1 MQLFDKSIAT
11 LTAIAVLCLASL
23 LAPGA
28 ALASEAS
35 EKFELGDELLRRG
48 SADSAVFF
56 FDKCLKLNPYYWKA
70 YLRRGDAL
78 NKLGEKYQAKLDYQ
92 EALKINPQCSEAKKK
107 LSALSGRS
115 TRKKKT
121 RSQSS
126 SETQAKKES
135 SGGLSRSAEEGTS
148 KGGGLSHSSNSSKS
162 SGLSRSRNTG
172 VVAPPTS
179 KSK

>member
-1 MQLFDKSIAT
+1 MQLSDKSIAT
-11 LTAIAVLCLASL
+11 LTAIAFVCLASL
-23 LAPGA
+23 IAPGS

-78 NKLGEKYQAKLDYQ
+78 NKLGEKQQARLDYQ
-92 EALKINPQCSEAKKK
+92 EALKINPQCGEARKKLGAMSGNPSKKRKSRSRSSPGTEAKK
-107 LSALSGRS
+107 
-115 TRKKKT
+115 
-121 RSQSS
+121 
-126 SETQAKKES
+126 EN
-135 SGGLSRSAEEGTS
+135 SGGLSRAASEGTS
-148 KGGGLSHSSNSSKS
+148 KTGTSKT
-162 SGLSRSRNTG
+162 SGLSRSRSAG
-172 VVAPPTS
+172 GVAPPTS

>member
-11 LTAIAVLCLASL
+11 LTAIAVVCLASL
-23 LAPGA
+23 SAPGA

-121 RSQSS
+121 RSHSS
-126 SETQAKKES
+126 PDTQAKKES
-135 SGGLSRSAEEGTS
+135 SGLSRSTAEGTS
-148 KGGGLSHSSNSSKS
+148 KGGGLSHSSSSSKS
-162 SGLSRSRNTG
+162 SGLSRSRSTG
-172 VVAPPTS
+172 GVAPPTS